1 MSYRIANNWRKLTDP
16 NTFPRLD
23 EVTIEVCD
31 LIETNG
37 MGTQTRWTDGAHRVK
52 APGKRA
58 RTFKGETAWMDAER
72 LAGDWQSEINQEKR
86 KW

>member
-31 LIETNG
+31 LTDG
-37 MGTQTRWTDGAHRVK
+37 RHTYPDGAHRVK